1 MEAKFLLC
9 SSISDCEND
18 FYSSLFLLYLVDDSH
33 SFSYHE
39 FFLGLL
45 ILEYNFI
52 SDVCLILQIPLQL
65 EMAAAV
71 LNTNGYTIENPVQ
84 KRFFRNPDF
93 CLWVQEY
100 VQNLLSLEIAII
112 LQRPRSNQ
120 RNPNNESA
128 VYNIHVLDPQ
138 DRTSENGQAVADCL
152 KNLFQ
157 AMQSQTFSDSK
168 SE

>member
-1 MEAKFLLC
+1 MT
-9 SSISDCEND
+9 
-18 FYSSLFLLYLVDDSH
+18 
-33 SFSYHE
+33 
-39 FFLGLL
+39 
-45 ILEYNFI
+45 
-52 SDVCLILQIPLQL
+52 
-65 EMAAAV
+65 AAV

-100 VQNLLSLEIAII
+100 VQNLCSLKIAII

-120 RNPNNESA
+120 RNSNNESA

-138 DRTSENGQAVADCL
+138 DRASENGQVVADCL
-152 KNLFQ
+152 ENLFQ